1 MTTDSINPNTKI
13 EIDYNKYDQTV
24 QKLKP
29 TMYLVGST
37 FCCLSG
43 PDRETGIFGS
53 GNTLEEAIQ
62 DWRRALEERFRRING
77 EGV

>member
-1 MTTDSINPNTKI
+1 MATGSVNPNNKI
-13 EIDYNKYDQTV
+13 EIDYNRYDQAV

-29 TMYLVGST
+29 VLYLDGTT

-43 PDRETGIFGS
+43 PDRETGIFGN

-62 DWRRALEERFRRING
+62 NWRSALEERFKRING
-77 EGV
+77 EDV

>member
-1 MTTDSINPNTKI
+1 MATNSINPNAKI
-13 EIDYNKYDQTV
+13 EIDYSRYDQAV

-29 TMYLVGST
+29 TVYLDGTT

-53 GNTLEEAIQ
+53 GDTLEGAIQ
-62 DWRRALEERFRRING
+62 DWRSALEERFKRING
-77 EGV
+77 ENA

>member
-1 MTTDSINPNTKI
+1 MAADSVNPNNKI
-13 EIDYNKYDQTV
+13 EIDYNRYDQAV

-29 TMYLVGST
+29 RVYLDGPT

-43 PDRETGIFGS
+43 PDPETGVFGS
-53 GNTLEEAIQ
+53 GNTLEAAIQ
-62 DWRRALEERFRRING
+62 SWRHALEERFKRING